1 LFIFINFL
9 FIFCCAGYNPG
20 LDPKER
26 AESLAT
32 MDRLIRKGKRLRDA
46 RKKLLR
52 KGKNSSK
59 PKVIVI
65 KEGKKSQG
73 DKYDTWSYIRT
84 ANKGPVRSNINV
96 SFGISSLSNKIR
108 N

>member
-1 LFIFINFL
+1 LLIFVHYCSFSFIFY
-9 FIFCCAGYNPG
+9 CAGYNPG

-65 KEGKKSQG
+65 KEGKKAREISMIHVVTKALQ
-73 DKYDTWSYIRT
+73 I
-84 ANKGPVRSNINV
+84 KGR
-96 SFGISSLSNKIR
+96 
-108 N
+108 